1 MAGRFITV
9 EGVDGSGKSTQITMV
24 KDYLQK
30 EGFDIV
36 VTHEPGGTE
45 IGEQIRKIILDSAH
59 TQMTALT
66 EVFLYA
72 AARAQHIEEIILPA
86 LNNGRMVL
94 CSRFFDSTV
103 AYQGYGGGLDLA
115 VLADINRIV
124 SGSHVPDLTIIFDLD
139 PEKGLERVSKRNIVA
154 DERNDNKDRME
165 QKQLDFHKRV
175 RDGFLAQ
182 ARQNPERIRIVDATG
197 NQDEVFT
204 RTRKVIDDFILRSI
218 RKEGAE

>member
-86 LNNGRMVL
+86 LKIGR
-94 CSRFFDSTV
+94 
-103 AYQGYGGGLDLA
+103 A
-115 VLADINRIV
+115 
-124 SGSHVPDLTIIFDLD
+124 HV
-139 PEKGLERVSKRNIVA
+139 
-154 DERNDNKDRME
+154 
-165 QKQLDFHKRV
+165 
-175 RDGFLAQ
+175 
-182 ARQNPERIRIVDATG
+182 
-197 NQDEVFT
+197 
-204 RTRKVIDDFILRSI
+204 
-218 RKEGAE
+218 

>member
-1 MAGRFITV
+1 VAGRFITV
-9 EGVDGSGKSTQITMV
+9 EGVDGSGKSTQITML

-30 EGFDIV
+30 EGYDIV

-45 IGEQIRKIILDSAH
+45 IGEQIRKIILDSAY

-86 LNNGRMVL
+86 LKSGRLVL

-124 SGSHVPDLTIIFDLD
+124 SGSLVPDLTIIFDLD
-139 PEKGLERVSKRNIVA
+139 PEKGLERVSMRNISA
-154 DERNDNKDRME
+154 DEQNENKDRME

-175 RDGFLAQ
+175 RDGFLAL
-182 ARQNPERIRIVDATG
+182 ASQNPQRIRIVDAIG
-197 NQDEVFT
+197 NKDEVFE
-204 RTRKVIDDFILRSI
+204 RTRKVIDDFILRSV
-218 RKEGAE
+218 RKEGAK